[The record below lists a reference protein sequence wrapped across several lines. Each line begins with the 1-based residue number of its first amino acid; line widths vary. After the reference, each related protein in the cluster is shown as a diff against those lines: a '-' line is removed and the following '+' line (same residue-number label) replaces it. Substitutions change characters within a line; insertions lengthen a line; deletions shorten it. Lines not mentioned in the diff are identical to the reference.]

1 MKAKH
6 TPTPTELLEALKA
19 AYKLINE
26 GIAFNIEE
34 KYKTIKLLGDIIGN
48 TQEEIHAN
56 ARLIAAA
63 PELLTKLKVVKS
75 LLEKLAI
82 QTEEQLEELDSF
94 PELKKEV
101 PPWFLGYYINL
112 KNSRLKD
119 YQAIVK
125 DISPII
131 EKAESK

>member
-101 PPWFLGYYINL
+101 PSWFLGYYINL